1 MTPRRS
7 GLFALLAVAFLVGA
21 AVVPQ
26 TSPVPVPEPNPLMT
40 RSALPFQAPPFD
52 RLKDTDYQ
60 PAIEAGMKEQL
71 EEIAR
76 IADNPAPPTFANT
89 IEAMERSGE
98 LLTRAYKILSNLD
111 AANTNDTLQK
121 ARAEL
126 APKLSAHNDA
136 IYLNPKLFARVQSI
150 YDERDSLGLGP
161 EAKYLVERYRLFF
174 VRSGAALKPADQA
187 ALMKINAELADL
199 GTKFRQKLLADTN
212 ASAVVVAKK
221 SDLAGL
227 SAGDLAAAAAAAKE
241 KKLPDRWV
249 LPLRN
254 TTQQPPLASLEDR
267 ALREKILRASEA
279 RGDHGG
285 ANDTK
290 AIVLRLA
297 DLRAQKAKLLGFPD
311 YATYILDDQMAKTPA
326 NAEKLMNGLVPAA
339 TAKARGEAAAIQ
351 RQIDVAKGGF
361 SLTAADWDFYA
372 EKVRKSA
379 YDLDES
385 QVRPYFDL
393 DRVLKDGVFFAANAM
408 YGITFKERKDIPV
421 YHPDVR
427 VWEVFDAD
435 GSSLALY
442 YGDYFARPSKR
453 GGAWC
458 DSFVDQSRLLG
469 WKPAITNNTNFTKPA
484 AGEPALISSTDV
496 DTLFHEFGHALHGM
510 FQNVEYPTLGNTPR
524 DFVEFPSQFNEHW
537 AWEPSVFAHYAKHW
551 KTGEPMPAA
560 LAQKIKK
567 TRTFNQGYLTTEY
580 LAAALLDM
588 AWHSLPPGATPPDV
602 NAFEKATL
610 ERLKIALPEVP
621 PRYRTT
627 YFSHIWSSS
636 YAAGYYA
643 YLWSEVLDDDAYYW
657 FRENGGMTRA
667 NGDRFRRLILSRGG
681 SEDAAVMYRAFRGR
695 DPEVAPLIEERGLG
709 GSGIPAGVKA
719 KP

>member
-7 GLFALLAVAFLVGA
+7 GFYALLAAAFLVCAA
-21 AVVPQ
+21 AVPQ
-26 TSPVPVPEPNPLMT
+26 NAPVPTTNPNPLMT
-40 RSALPFQAPPFD
+40 RSTLPFQAPPFD

-71 EEIAR
+71 AEVAR
-76 IADNPAPPTFANT
+76 IADDPAPPTFANT

-98 LLTRAYKILSNLD
+98 LLTRAYKIFSNLD
-111 AANTNDTLQK
+111 EANTNDTLQK
-121 ARAEL
+121 AKAVL

-136 IYLNPKLFARVQSI
+136 IYLNPKLYARVQSI
-150 YDERDSLGLGP
+150 YDRRDSLGLGP
-161 EAKYLVERYRLFF
+161 EAKYLVERYHLFF

-199 GTKFRQKLLADTN
+199 STKFQQKLLADTN
-212 ASAVVVAKK
+212 ASAVVVEHKT
-221 SDLAGL
+221 DLAGL
-227 SAGDLAAAAAAAKE
+227 SPGDLASAAAAAKD
-241 KKLPDRWV
+241 KKLSDRWV
-249 LPLRN
+249 FPLRN
-254 TTQQPPLASLEDR
+254 TTQQPPLASLQER

-285 ANDTK
+285 ENDTK
-290 AIVLRLA
+290 AVILRLA

-311 YATYILDDQMAKTPA
+311 YATYVLDDQMAKTPA

-351 RQIDVAKGGF
+351 QQIDAAKGGF
-361 SLTAADWDFYA
+361 ALTAADWDFYA

-385 QVRPYFDL
+385 EVRPYFDL

-408 YGITFKERKDIPV
+408 YGVTFKERKDIPV

-484 AGEPALISSTDV
+484 AGQPALISSTDV

-510 FQNVEYPTLGNTPR
+510 FQNIEYPTLGNTPR

-537 AWEPSVFAHYAKHW
+537 AWEPAVFAHYAKHW
-551 KTGEPMPAA
+551 KTGEPMPAP
-560 LAQKIKK
+560 LAEKIKK

-580 LAAALLDM
+580 LASALLDM
-588 AWHSLPPGATPPDV
+588 AWHSTPAGSTPTDV

-627 YFSHIWSSS
+627 YFSHIWTAS

-667 NGDRFRRLILSRGG
+667 NGDRFRKLILSRGG
-681 SEDAAVMYRAFRGR
+681 SEDVAAMYRAFRGR

-709 GSGIPAGVKA
+709 GSGVPPGVKA

>member
-7 GLFALLAVAFLVGA
+7 GFYALLAAFFFICA
-21 AVVPQ
+21 AAVPQ
-26 TSPVPVPEPNPLMT
+26 TAPAPVPDANPLMT

-52 RLKDTDYQ
+52 RIRDTDYQ

-71 EEIAR
+71 AEIAR
-76 IADNPAPPTFANT
+76 IADDPAPPTFANT

-98 LLTRAYKILSNLD
+98 LLTRAYKVFSNVD
-111 AANTNDTLQK
+111 EANTNDTLQK
-121 ARAEL
+121 AKAEL
-126 APKLSAHNDA
+126 APRLSAHNDA
-136 IYLNPKLFARVQSI
+136 IYLNPKLYARVQAVF
-150 YDERDSLGLGP
+150 DERDSLGLAP
-161 EAKYLVERYRLFF
+161 EAKYLVERYRLAF
-174 VRSGAALKPADQA
+174 VRAGAALKPADQA
-187 ALMKINAELADL
+187 ALTKINAEIADL
-199 GTKFRQKLLADTN
+199 STKFRQKLLADTN
-212 ASAVVVAKK
+212 ASAVVVEKK
-221 SDLAGL
+221 TELAGL
-227 SAGDLAAAAAAAKE
+227 SEGDLAAAAAAARD

-254 TTQQPPLASLEDR
+254 TTQQPSLGSLEDR
-267 ALREKILRASEA
+267 ALRERILRASLS

-290 AIVLRLA
+290 DVVLRLA
-297 DLRAQKAKLLGFPD
+297 QLRAQKAKLLGFPD
-311 YATYILDDQMAKTPA
+311 YATYVLDDQMAKTPS

-339 TAKARGEAAAIQ
+339 TAKARGEAADIQ
-351 RQIDVAKGGF
+351 KQIDAARGGF
-361 SLTAADWDFYA
+361 ALTAADWDYYA

-393 DRVLKDGVFFAANAM
+393 DRVLQDGVFFAANAM
-408 YGITFKERKDIPV
+408 YGITFKQRKDIPV

-484 AGEPALISSTDV
+484 AGAPALISSTDV
-496 DTLFHEFGHALHGM
+496 ETLFHEFGHALHGM

-537 AWEPSVFAHYAKHW
+537 AWEPTVFAHYAKHW
-551 KTGEPMPAA
+551 KTGEPMPAP
-560 LAQKIKK
+560 LVEKIKK

-580 LAAALLDM
+580 LASALLDM
-588 AWHSLPPGATPPDV
+588 AWHSLPPDATPRDV

-610 ERLKIALPEVP
+610 ERLKVALPEVP

-627 YFSHIWSSS
+627 YFSHIWASS

-643 YLWSEVLDDDAYYW
+643 YLWSEVLDHDAYYW

-667 NGDRFRRLILSRGG
+667 NGDRFRKLILSRGG
-681 SEDAAVMYRAFRGR
+681 SEDAAAMYRAFRGR
-695 DPEVAPLIEERGLG
+695 DPEVTPLIEERGLG
-709 GSGIPAGVKA
+709 GPATPAGVKA
-719 KP
+719 TP